1 MAQEVVKRY
10 SIGFKRHI
18 VGEYESGQ
26 SRYELRRRYGMDYS
40 TLDRWITQY
49 SQEGLRHKLMR
60 IQKPEEQERVRELE
74 AQVAALEKAL
84 AQVTLDK
91 MMLETTL
98 EVAEEEYG
106 VSFKKNSA
114 PKSSAALKRNRS
126 DR

>member
-1 MAQEVVKRY
+1 MKAVRVVMNY
-10 SIGFKRHI
+10 VVVMEWII
-18 VGEYESGQ
+18 Q
-26 SRYELRRRYGMDYS
+26 PM
-40 TLDRWITQY
+40 DRWITQY

-98 EVAEEEYG
+98 EVAEEE
-106 VSFKKNSA
+106 
-114 PKSSAALKRNRS
+114 
-126 DR
+126 